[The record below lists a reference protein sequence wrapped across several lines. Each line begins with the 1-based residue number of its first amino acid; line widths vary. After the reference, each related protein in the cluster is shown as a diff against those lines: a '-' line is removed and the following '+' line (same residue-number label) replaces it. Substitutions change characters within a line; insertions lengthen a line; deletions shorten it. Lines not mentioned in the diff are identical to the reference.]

1 MEILPG
7 EIGNRTTEEEEEKK
21 KTKLVVMKDD
31 VLDKSEILF

>member
-7 EIGNRTTEEEEEKK
+7 EIGNRTTEEEKK
-21 KTKLVVMKDD
+21 KLVVMKDD

>member
-7 EIGNRTTEEEEEKK
+7 EIGNRTTEEEKK

>member
-7 EIGNRTTEEEEEKK
+7 EIGNRTTEEEEEEK